1 MSWPLLA
8 IGISLVLSYLLTPTA
23 GKLAWR
29 IGAIHQPGERRVH
42 ATPTPGFGGMAIYVG
57 FIVAV
62 LIVVAL
68 DKSISFDKQVIA
80 VLVAGTVVAI
90 CGAIDDKYDLSPI
103 LQILGIVAATLIL
116 IHFGIKISH
125 ITKPFNSPSLV
136 ALGVWSIPITIIWVF
151 GVTKTVDLMDG
162 MDGLASGICAI
173 VAMTLL
179 LMAIQA
185 KSQQTALA
193 GSFRVVAVM
202 AGALIGANLGFLRH
216 NYPPAKIFMGTIGS
230 QFMGFIL
237 ASLSIVGAFK
247 VAALVAVAVP
257 VVALGVPILDA
268 TFVVVRRFLDRR
280 PMHLA
285 DKSHVHHRL
294 LERGMSHSQVVLIIY
309 GLTMVL
315 SAAALTLYAVSR

>member
-1 MSWPLLA
+1 MSY
-8 IGISLVLSYLLTPTA
+8 VLTPTA
-23 GKLAWR
+23 GKLAWK
-29 IGAIHQPGERRVH
+29 IGAIHHPGERRVH
-42 ATPTPGFGGMAIYVG
+42 SRPTPGFGGMAIYIG
-57 FIVAV
+57 FMVAV
-62 LIVVAL
+62 LIVIAL
-68 DKSISFDKQVIA
+68 DKSVPFDRQVLAILA
-80 VLVAGTVVAI
+80 AGTVVAI
-90 CGAIDDKYDLSPI
+90 CGAIDDKYDISPI
-103 LQILGIVAATLIL
+103 LQILGIVIATLIL
-116 IHFGIKISH
+116 VRYGIKISH
-125 ITKPFNSPSLV
+125 VTKPFNSPHLV
-136 ALGVWSIPITIIWVF
+136 ALGALSIPITIIWVF

-173 VAMTLL
+173 VATTLL

-193 GSFRVVAVM
+193 GSFRVVAIM

-230 QFMGFIL
+230 QFMGFII

-280 PMHLA
+280 PVHLA

-315 SAAALTLYAVSR
+315 SAAALTLYVVSR